1 MTSENIFETDTFETT
16 AGPLAITFIGH
27 GSLMLKWKGMILHVD
42 PFGRQADYSQLPR
55 ADIILL
61 THEHGDHMDMSV
73 LNKIVTT
80 DTRMIY
86 TRKCEQQTPGG
97 IVMKNG
103 DKMVIR
109 DIDVEAVPAY
119 NRIHARENGEVY
131 HPRGE
136 GNGYV
141 LTFADLRIYIAG
153 DTEDIPEMSEL
164 TNIDIA
170 FLPMNLP
177 YTMTPEMATRAA
189 LSFKPR
195 ILYPYH
201 YGSTT
206 TSKLVKLLGAEKGM
220 EVRIRKMK

>member
-73 LNKIVTT
+73 LTKIVTT

-103 DKMVIR
+103 DKIVIR